1 VDAFREY
8 DRKDRFS
15 IAALHTLF
23 DYLYE
28 DSNEYKLDVVALC
41 YAFTEYDNKI
51 DAAMAYGW
59 CDDDPTDYEGTPES
73 RAMQFLTDNTVVILT
88 LGEFIACYSEF
99 LIQQPI
105 ETRQR

>member
-1 VDAFREY
+1 MDAFREY

-15 IAALHTLF
+15 IAGLHALF

-28 DSNEYKLDVVALC
+28 DSNEYNLDVVTLC
-41 YAFTEYDNKI
+41 YAFTEYDSKI

-59 CDDDPTDYEGTPES
+59 RDDDPTDYEGTPES

-88 LGEFIACYSEF
+88 PGEFIVIRNF
-99 LIQQPI
+99 
-105 ETRQR
+105 